1 MNILNNSLTENR
13 LALVNPEFYPPVLNK
28 LGNRHLP
35 VLPHGAQELL
45 SKLNDE
51 KADFEQVAQF
61 LEHFPTIVA
70 RLISLANSAWSA
82 PRAEITSLSMAC
94 SRLGLNVVRSTSI
107 ALAVAAPFNLLHCP
121 LFDARKYWTSA
132 FCCAEISYKL
142 ARLSAGYENPQ
153 TARACGLLHNLGLL
167 WLADQ
172 LPVLTQQSIQ
182 RCKTDQNISLDQ
194 SLSEIIGAGYTQA
207 GGYLATLWELPE
219 VFEQTMAFHRT
230 TESQPQL
237 FPETSIVAGSIKLFK
252 MIDAEINAK
261 EAGAEKPAETTEPL
275 EQVQQEEVQQIAT
288 SLQIDLSAL
297 QALITQIPQDM
308 ERCSALANT
317 LFGQ

>member
-1 MNILNNSLTENR
+1 MSIQNNSLTENR
-13 LALVNPEFYPPVLNK
+13 LAFVNPQFYPPVLFE

-45 SKLNDE
+45 LKLNDE
-51 KADFEQVAQF
+51 QVSFEQVAQF

-82 PRAEITSLSMAC
+82 PQAEITSLSMAC

-121 LFDARKYWTSA
+121 QFDARKYWTSA
-132 FCCAEISYKL
+132 LCNAEISYKL
-142 ARLSAGYENPQ
+142 AKLSTGYENPL

-182 RCKTDQNISLDQ
+182 RCKADKHIHLDQ
-194 SLSEIIGAGYTQA
+194 SLYEIIGAGYTQA
-207 GGYLATLWELPE
+207 GGYLARLWELPE
-219 VFEQTMAFHRT
+219 VFEQTLAFHREPET
-230 TESQPQL
+230 QPQL
-237 FPETSIVAGSIKLFK
+237 FPETSLVAASTRLLK
-252 MIDAEINAK
+252 MIEPEIYAN
-261 EAGAEKPAETTEPL
+261 EMEIPAESTEQL
-275 EQVQQEEVQQIAT
+275 EERQQIAI
-288 SLQIDLSAL
+288 SLQIDPSAL
-297 QALITQIPQDM
+297 QTLITQIPQDL